1 MPSLASWFRKMTESS
16 QEKVVLLSVLGVRVK
31 AAAGRTAVCFF
42 FSKILGILSLIFFLF
57 FNWNTGSNV
66 MIPSSAEARQT
77 FHSTLLINK
86 RHLNVTH
93 DDLAASDGFGT
104 H

>member
-42 FSKILGILSLIFFLF
+42 FLKYSAFSLLFSSCFLIG
-57 FNWNTGSNV
+57 TPAV
-66 MIPSSAEARQT
+66 MS
-77 FHSTLLINK
+77 
-86 RHLNVTH
+86 
-93 DDLAASDGFGT
+93 
-104 H
+104 